1 LGEEMEMGA
10 EGMTAVLAREIARAD
25 RSRCR
30 LHRDAEIQAWH
41 DLLASLD
48 GDDWHRRTVC
58 DEWDVADIAGHLC
71 GQAEDVIRPW
81 SFPLRDRRA
90 KRVYPDVV
98 LLDAHMMVQADD
110 HRGTPPAELRA
121 RFDRLWAK
129 ASRTIYR
136 NPGLIRRIQFKVEG
150 IPGFERIG
158 LGYVQ
163 DILLARDLWM
173 HRDDVCQALG
183 REFDAGP
190 TPRRWSPRSCSISWT
205 DRSGANGRPWS
216 SNSLGRVAGSTT
228 LVRAYQSRRCGP
240 TLSATCEPSPGATTI
255 RQSSS
260 SRAIQPGST
269 RSHDAECRSDPA
281 HPYLHHSSSAVDAD
295 GQPITI
301 GPWRTPSRSDRPAR
315 SHCDGLGV
323 RPGRGY

>member
-1 LGEEMEMGA
+1 MGA
-10 EGMTAVLAREIARAD
+10 EEMTAVLAREIARAD

-129 ASRTIYR
+129 ASRIISR
-136 NPGLIRRIQFKVEG
+136 NPGLIRRIQFKVDG
-150 IPGFERIG
+150 IPGFERIE

-190 TPRRWSPRSCSISWT
+190 YAEEVVAQVMLDLVDGPFWGARPTVVLELTGQGGGIYHLGSGEPVATLRT
-205 DRSGANGRPWS
+205 DAVGYMRTVSGRDDHPAVELVSGDPA
-216 SNSLGRVAGSTT
+216 GVDAVAG
-228 LVRAYQSRRCGP
+228 
-240 TLSATCEPSPGATTI
+240 
-255 RQSSS
+255 
-260 SRAIQPGST
+260 
-269 RSHDAECRSDPA
+269 CRMPF
-281 HPYLHHSSSAVDAD
+281 
-295 GQPITI
+295 
-301 GPWRTPSRSDRPAR
+301 
-315 SHCDGLGV
+315 
-323 RPGRGY
+323 